1 MMPAMASR
9 PTSRD
14 WLLFGLISFFWGSSY
29 LFIKIG
35 IETLAPLT
43 LIANRLFFGSLVLG
57 AALLVSRQSIPRDR
71 ATYGKLVVMALVNIV
86 IPFSLITWGERYID
100 SSLAA
105 ILQATTP
112 LFTIVIASLALSEEA
127 ITLNRL
133 VGLIVGFFGVVVLF
147 SHGLSGGS
155 TSSLPG
161 EIALILSSVSYAV
174 GAVFVRVNMRGFHPT
189 VPAFF
194 QVGIAFLITTVLA
207 VALESPVRLPDTPR
221 ALFAVI
227 WLGVFGSSLAYL
239 IYFRLVHVLGATR
252 MSLITY
258 VMPIVGIVLG
268 VLVLDETL
276 DLRTIVGTAIIL
288 GGVGL
293 VNSKR
298 GNRRLFGRA
307 PATPPE
313 PAAPATPP
321 EPAAPAA
328 ARDASPT

>member
-1 MMPAMASR
+1 MPAMPSH

-35 IETLAPLT
+35 IETLSPLT
-43 LIANRLFFGSLVLG
+43 LIAGRLFFGSLVLG
-57 AALLVSRQSIPRDR
+57 VALKLARVTLPRDR
-71 ATYGKLVVMALVNIV
+71 ATYGKLVVMAVFNIV
-86 IPFSLITWGERYID
+86 LPFSLITWGERYID

-112 LFTIVIASLALSEEA
+112 LFTIVIGSLALAEEA

-133 VGLIVGFFGVVVLF
+133 VGLTLGFGGVVVLF

-161 EIALILSSVSYAV
+161 EIALVLSSISYAA
-174 GAVFVRVNMRGFHPT
+174 GNVFVRVRMRGFHPT

-194 QVGIAFLITTVLA
+194 QVTFALLITTVLA
-207 VALESPVRLPDTPR
+207 LILESPIHLPDTPR
-221 ALFAVI
+221 ALFAVV

-258 VMPIVGIVLG
+258 VMPIVGIVMG
-268 VLVLDETL
+268 VLVLNETI

-288 GGVGL
+288 AGVGL
-293 VNSKR
+293 VNGRR
-298 GNRRLFGRA
+298 GARRLFGRA
-307 PATPPE
+307 VVKAPPE
-313 PAAPATPP
+313 APPA
-321 EPAAPAA
+321 
-328 ARDASPT
+328 

>member
-1 MMPAMASR
+1 MPAMASR
-9 PTSRD
+9 PTTRD
-14 WLLFGLISFFWGSSY
+14 WVLFGLISLFWGSSY

-57 AALLVSRQSIPRDR
+57 TALVLSRAPIPRDR
-71 ATYGKLVVMALVNIV
+71 ATYGNLIVMAIFNIV
-86 IPFSLITWGERYID
+86 VPFTLITWGERYID

-112 LFTIVIASLALSEEA
+112 LFTIVIASLALAEEA
-127 ITLNRL
+127 ITTNRL
-133 VGLIVGFFGVVVLF
+133 VGLIIGFGGVVVLF

-161 EIALILSSVSYAV
+161 EIALVLSSASYAL
-174 GAVFVRVNMRGFHPT
+174 GNVFVRVRMKGFHPT

-194 QVGIAFLITTVLA
+194 QVSIALLITSLLA
-207 VALESPVRLPDTPR
+207 LILESPIHLPDTPR
-221 ALFAVI
+221 ALFAVV

-239 IYFRLVHVLGATR
+239 IYFRLVHVLGPTR

-268 VLVLDETL
+268 VLVLDETI
-276 DLRTIVGTAIIL
+276 DARTIAGTAIIL
-288 GGVGL
+288 AGVGL
-293 VNSKR
+293 VNANR
-298 GNRRLFGRA
+298 GTRKLFGRTPKAEVA
-307 PATPPE
+307 PE
-313 PAAPATPP
+313 AP
-321 EPAAPAA
+321 
-328 ARDASPT
+328 SPG

>member
-1 MMPAMASR
+1 MMPAMPSH

-35 IETLAPLT
+35 IETLSPLT
-43 LIANRLFFGSLVLG
+43 LVAGRLFFGSLVLG
-57 AALLVSRQSIPRDR
+57 VALKLARVTLPRDR
-71 ATYGKLVVMALVNIV
+71 ATYGKLVVMAVFNIV
-86 IPFSLITWGERYID
+86 LPFSLITWGERYID

-112 LFTIVIASLALSEEA
+112 LFTIVIGSLALAEEA

-133 VGLIVGFFGVVVLF
+133 VGLTLGFGGVVVLF

-161 EIALILSSVSYAV
+161 EIALVLSSISYAA
-174 GAVFVRVNMRGFHPT
+174 GNVFVRVRMRGFHPT

-194 QVGIAFLITTVLA
+194 QVTFALLITTVLA
-207 VALESPVRLPDTPR
+207 LILESPIHLPDTPR
-221 ALFAVI
+221 ALFAVV

-258 VMPIVGIVLG
+258 VMPIVGIVMG
-268 VLVLDETL
+268 VLVLNETI

-288 GGVGL
+288 AGVGL
-293 VNSKR
+293 VNGRR
-298 GNRRLFGRA
+298 GARRLFGRA
-307 PATPPE
+307 VVKAPPE
-313 PAAPATPP
+313 APPA
-321 EPAAPAA
+321 
-328 ARDASPT
+328 

>member
-1 MMPAMASR
+1 MPAMPSH

-35 IETLAPLT
+35 IETLSPLT
-43 LIANRLFFGSLVLG
+43 LVAGRLFFGSLVLG
-57 AALLVSRQSIPRDR
+57 VALKLARVTLPRDR
-71 ATYGKLVVMALVNIV
+71 ATYGKLVVMAVFNIV
-86 IPFSLITWGERYID
+86 LPFSLITWGERYID

-112 LFTIVIASLALSEEA
+112 LFTIVIGSLALAEEA

-133 VGLIVGFFGVVVLF
+133 VGLTLGFGGVVVLF

-161 EIALILSSVSYAV
+161 EIALVLSSISYAA
-174 GAVFVRVNMRGFHPT
+174 GNVFVRVRMRGFHPT

-194 QVGIAFLITTVLA
+194 QVTFALLITTVLA
-207 VALESPVRLPDTPR
+207 LILESPIHLPDTPR
-221 ALFAVI
+221 ALFAVV

-258 VMPIVGIVLG
+258 VMPIVGIVMG
-268 VLVLDETL
+268 VLVLNETI

-288 GGVGL
+288 AGVGL
-293 VNSKR
+293 VNGRR
-298 GNRRLFGRA
+298 GARRLFGRA
-307 PATPPE
+307 VVKAPPE
-313 PAAPATPP
+313 APPA
-321 EPAAPAA
+321 
-328 ARDASPT
+328 

>member
-1 MMPAMASR
+1 MTSH

-35 IETLAPLT
+35 IETLSPLT
-43 LIANRLFFGSLVLG
+43 LIAGRLFFGSLVLG
-57 AALLVSRQSIPRDR
+57 LALRLARVPLPRDR
-71 ATYGKLVVMALVNIV
+71 ATYGKLAVMAVFNIV
-86 IPFSLITWGERYID
+86 LPFSLITWGERYID

-112 LFTIVIASLALSEEA
+112 LFTIVIGSLALAEEA

-133 VGLIVGFFGVVVLF
+133 VGLIVGFGGVVVLF

-161 EIALILSSVSYAV
+161 EIALILSSISYAA
-174 GAVFVRVNMRGFHPT
+174 GNVFVRVRMRGFHPT

-194 QVGIAFLITTVLA
+194 QVTFALLITTVLA
-207 VALESPVRLPDTPR
+207 LVLESPIHLPDTPR
-221 ALFAVI
+221 ALFAIV

-258 VMPIVGIVLG
+258 VMPVVGIVMG
-268 VLVLDETL
+268 VLVLSESI
-276 DLRTIVGTAIIL
+276 DLRTVLGTAIIL
-288 GGVGL
+288 AGVGL
-293 VNSKR
+293 VSSRR
-298 GNRRLFGRA
+298 GARRLFGRA
-307 PATPPE
+307 VAK
-313 PAAPATPP
+313 APAEAPP
-321 EPAAPAA
+321 V
-328 ARDASPT
+328 